1 MWVFLNYRG
10 NPGHWRRQGVK
21 TSKNESIQMRIDV
34 NVFFLQKKEMKN
46 FSGMSDQNTFAL
58 SLSDNIALTDVTDVL
73 FSRLI

>member
-1 MWVFLNYRG
+1 
-10 NPGHWRRQGVK
+10 
-21 TSKNESIQMRIDV
+21 MRIDV